1 MKYKKWFI
9 GLVIVVLVGIVGARF
24 VRNFI
29 FENVGLIGRIMH
41 PIGPHR
47 EVVWE
52 KGPAEAETAP
62 ENRPPNVV
70 LIMVDDMGVND
81 LTYNGGGVANGI
93 VPTPHIDSI
102 AREGVNF
109 TNGYAGH
116 ATCAPS
122 RASVLTGRFPSR
134 IGFVSTP
141 VPAAFAKNIAEMRQ
155 DEPHPPKYMAEREDE
170 VPGFMEQGLPAEE
183 ITLAELLSQ
192 KGYYTA
198 LVGKWHLGDAEK
210 FRPDTQGFRQFV
222 AHPSGSTLY
231 LPKDDPAVV
240 NAMLDFD
247 PISTFEWKN
256 NDYNV
261 ATNSGERFVPKGYL
275 TDYLAQEAAKVIGH
289 NKNRPFFLYLSF
301 NAVHTPLQA
310 TREDYD
316 ALPHIE
322 NHTLRVYAAMIRAL
336 DRGVGRVL
344 DALKQNGLE
353 ENTLVVF
360 TSDNGAPNY
369 LGLPDLNQPYRG
381 WKSTFFEGGLHV
393 PFFMK
398 WPANIAKGLI
408 YQYPVGQVDVFATA
422 AAASGTALPADRVID
437 GVDLLPFVNGTANG
451 PPHKIL
457 VWDAGSY
464 QTVLVGDWKLQI
476 IEKTHQQ
483 WLFNLVQD
491 PTEQVNLAETHPE
504 KAGEL
509 KAILADLNRNAR
521 AKPKWPSLLEVPK
534 RVDKTIDQPWEENDE
549 YILWAN

>member
-1 MKYKKWFI
+1 MKYKKWLI
-9 GLVIVVLVGIVGARF
+9 GLVIVVFAGIVGARF

-29 FENVGLIGRIMH
+29 FENVGLINRIIY

-52 KGPAEAETAP
+52 KGPLEADAAP
-62 ENRPPNVV
+62 ENRPPNIV
-70 LIMVDDMGVND
+70 LIMVDDLGAND
-81 LTYNGGGVANGI
+81 LTFNGGGVANGT

-102 AREGVNF
+102 AREGVSF

-134 IGFVSTP
+134 IGFVTVP
-141 VPAAFAKNIAEMRQ
+141 APAAFLKHIAEKRK
-155 DEPHPPKYMAEREDE
+155 DETHPPIYHEELEDE
-170 VPGFMEQGLPAEE
+170 VPGFMDQGLPPEE
-183 ITLAELLSQ
+183 ITLAELLDQ
-192 KGYYTA
+192 HGYYTA

-210 FRPDTQGFRQFV
+210 LRPNRQGFKQFV
-222 AHPSGSTLY
+222 AHPMGSTLY

-240 NAMLDFD
+240 NAMLDSAVS
-247 PISTFEWKN
+247 IFEFKN
-256 NDYNV
+256 CDYNV
-261 ATNSGERFVPKGYL
+261 FTENGDDRFRPKGYL
-275 TDYLAQEAAKVIGH
+275 TDYWAEEAATVIGH

-344 DALKQNGLE
+344 EALKQNGLE

-369 LGLPDLNQPYRG
+369 LGLHDLNQPYRG
-381 WKSTFFEGGLHV
+381 WKATFFEGGIHV

-398 WPANIAKGLI
+398 WPAKISKGLT
-408 YQYPVGQVDVFATA
+408 YKHPVAQVDIFATA
-422 AAASGTALPADRVID
+422 AAATGTTLPTDRVID
-437 GVDLLPFVNGTANG
+437 GVDLLPFVNRTADG
-451 PPHKIL
+451 PPHNML
-457 VWDAGSY
+457 VWDATIY
-464 QTVLVGDWKLQI
+464 QSMLAGDWKLQI

-483 WLFNLVQD
+483 WLFNLAQD
-491 PTEQVNLAETHPE
+491 PTERVNLAETYPE
-504 KAGEL
+504 KLNEL
-509 KAILADLNRNAR
+509 KAILADFNQNDR
-521 AKPKWPSLLEVPK
+521 AKPKWPMLLESTK
-534 RVDKTIDQPWEENDE
+534 RIDKTQDQPWEDSDE
-549 YILWAN
+549 TILWAN